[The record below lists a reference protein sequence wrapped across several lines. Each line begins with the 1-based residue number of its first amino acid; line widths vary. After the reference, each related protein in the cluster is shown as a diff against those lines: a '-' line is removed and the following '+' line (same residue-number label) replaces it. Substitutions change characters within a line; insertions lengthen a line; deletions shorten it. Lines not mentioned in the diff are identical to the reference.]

1 LEFQFNQLKQSKKT
15 IMNNILPIL
24 KNNDQ
29 YQAYKQHNFFVEYL
43 FAPDPT
49 NSPIV
54 VYGKDRGN
62 LIEYSPSKSKEEDMK
77 IKETAI
83 NNLKQIEVPFEMVKV
98 DGNDLLYAQHEY
110 ASEKILDKE
119 FLIKISEVLGS
130 SSILIGIP
138 IKGFLAAT
146 AKGKGENNFLGSII
160 NMYDNPQTY
169 PIFRHIFFVQ
179 NGEIEMMAVPKN
191 SKKANTYSINGE
203 FDKNN
208 KIKFKVDIV
217 NDTEDGI
224 ANQIQEAYQSI
235 LAKIPENPKKYNG
248 KIDFHLSEN
257 IELTK
262 SLENRIVKMAN
273 NISERGAV
281 QIIGA
286 LIGEEFKIKF
296 YYGNNKLISETIEK
310 KPVQLKENIK
320 NKNKKKFNKQKKW
333 WKFW

>member
-1 LEFQFNQLKQSKKT
+1 
-15 IMNNILPIL
+15 MNNILPIL

-29 YQAYKQHNFFVEYL
+29 YQTYNQHKFFIEYL
-43 FAPDPT
+43 FPSDQA

-54 VYGKDRGN
+54 VYGEDKGN
-62 LIEYSPSKSKEEDMK
+62 RIEYSPSKSKEDDVK

-83 NNLKQIEVPFEMVKV
+83 NNLKQIKVPFEIVKV
-98 DGNDLLYAQHEY
+98 EGNDLLYAQHEY
-110 ASEKILDKE
+110 AAEKILDKE
-119 FLIKISEVLGS
+119 FLIKISKALGN
-130 SSILIGIP
+130 SSILVGIP

-146 AKGKGENNFLGSII
+146 AKGKGENNFLGSIT

-191 SKKANTYSINGE
+191 SKKANTYSLNGE
-203 FDKNN
+203 FDENN

-217 NDTEDGI
+217 KDSEDGI

-235 LAKIPENPKKYNG
+235 LAKIPENPKKFNG
-248 KIDFHLSEN
+248 KIDFHLSES

-262 SLENRIVKMAN
+262 SLEERIIKIAN

-286 LIGEEFKIKF
+286 LIGNEFKIKF

-310 KPVQLKENIK
+310 EPVQLKENIK
-320 NKNKKKFNKQKKW
+320 NKNKKNINKPNKW